1 MCATKTSAITLP
13 APAFGDNR
21 SAFATAIVI
30 VVEAVQEAF
39 AMRRAA
45 NNKYPFGDE

>member
-13 APAFGDNR
+13 APALGDDR
-21 SAFATAIVI
+21 SAFATAIAI
-30 VVEAVQEAF
+30 VVEAVQEAL

-45 NNKYPFGDE
+45 NNRYPLSDG

>member
-1 MCATKTSAITLP
+1 MCATKTSAITVP
-13 APAFGDNR
+13 APAPGDNP
-21 SAFATAIVI
+21 SVFATAIII

-45 NNKYPFGDE
+45 NSKYPFGDE